1 MKETLQKEFI
11 RQNTAKINVDRAMQ
25 QKNESEEV
33 FSSLMKERQQM
44 DQQVEEIRADQT
56 GIKEELEHSRQR
68 ETEIQHANE
77 AFQKMLEEQKELEN
91 KAESELSGIQLEE
104 ANIRQKVEFAQ
115 TNVERINGDLE
126 NLRRKRPGFWRMR
139 KISKKMWKRN
149 STILQKSKRRSLLLR
164 IPMGNW
170 NRNFVKA

>member
-44 DQQVEEIRADQT
+44 DRQVEEIRADQT

-77 AFQKMLEEQKELEN
+77 VFQKMLEEQKELEN

-104 ANIRQKVEFAQ
+104 ANIRK
-115 TNVERINGDLE
+115 